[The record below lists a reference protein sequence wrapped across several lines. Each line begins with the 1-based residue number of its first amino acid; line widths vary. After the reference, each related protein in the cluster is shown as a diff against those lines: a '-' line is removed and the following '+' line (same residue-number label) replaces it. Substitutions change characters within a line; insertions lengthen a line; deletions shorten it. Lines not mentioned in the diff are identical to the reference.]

1 MSKISEKGRVLNYV
15 TRPLPY
21 LLISLPAVLSLL
33 YVRSFGVDVPFGDT
47 WTMVPFFDK
56 LSSGTLSVSDLWRQH
71 FEHRVFFPRIA
82 MLLLGTA
89 TAFDNVAIMYLIQVC
104 FLVTLIVLL
113 LAFKDSVVG
122 PNLFFFVPVS
132 FLVFSLGQYWNM
144 LVAWSLTFVFVQTF
158 AVLALY
164 LLYVASRTDPKRLAF
179 LAALVSGTVASFSSA
194 QGLFV
199 WPAGFVQLLI
209 APVERPAK
217 RVLIGVWS
225 LVGLGEWIFYF
236 YGLNV
241 PRHRSERYF
250 LDNPN
255 LGVDYFLTALGGSL
269 VRQQV
274 IALVIGLILAC
285 LIAASLLFIYRAGK
299 LGECSFWIAL
309 LSFSFLFL
317 LSIVVGRSGMG
328 TENALS
334 SKYPTFTVLA
344 VIGAYAM
351 LIKLV
356 FEQRSRIGAALL
368 GLLTTLIVISI
379 PVSYAEG
386 VAAGKELEAN
396 RERAAYVIS
405 TYKSQPDEALTV
417 VNRSSWR
424 VREWAPIL
432 ERLDYT
438 VFSESERH
446 N

>member
-1 MSKISEKGRVLNYV
+1 MSTIPDKGRALNYV
-15 TRPLPY
+15 TRLLAY
-21 LLISLPAVLSLL
+21 FLISLPAFLSLL

-56 LSSGTLSVSDLWRQH
+56 LSSGTLSVFDLWRQH

-89 TAFDNVAIMYLIQVC
+89 TEFDNVAIMYLIQAC

-122 PNLFFFVPVS
+122 PRLFLFVPIS

-158 AVLALY
+158 TVLALY
-164 LLYVASRTDPKRLAF
+164 LLYVSSRADPRRVAF
-179 LAALVSGTVASFSSA
+179 LAALVSATVASFSSA
-194 QGLFV
+194 QGLFA
-199 WPAGFVQLLI
+199 WPAGFVLLLI

-217 RVLIGVWS
+217 RVLMGVWS
-225 LVGLGEWIFYF
+225 LVGLGEWVVYF
-236 YGLNV
+236 YGLNI
-241 PRHRSERYF
+241 PRHGSERYF

-269 VRQQV
+269 IRQPAV
-274 IALVIGLILAC
+274 ALASGVVLVC
-285 LIAASLLFIYRAGK
+285 LIAASLFFVYRAGR
-299 LGECSFWIAL
+299 LSECSFWIAL

-344 VIGAYAM
+344 VIGAYVM
-351 LIKLV
+351 VIKLAL
-356 FEQRSRIGAALL
+356 EQRSRTGAALL
-368 GLLTTLIVISI
+368 GLLAVMITISV
-379 PVSYAEG
+379 PFSYVEG
-386 VAAGKELEAN
+386 LDAGKKLEAN
-396 RERAAYVIS
+396 REKAAYVIS
-405 TYKSQPDEALTV
+405 TYESQPDEALTV

-424 VREWAPIL
+424 VRDWAPIL
-432 ERLDYT
+432 ERLGYT
-438 VFSESERH
+438 VFSEPERR